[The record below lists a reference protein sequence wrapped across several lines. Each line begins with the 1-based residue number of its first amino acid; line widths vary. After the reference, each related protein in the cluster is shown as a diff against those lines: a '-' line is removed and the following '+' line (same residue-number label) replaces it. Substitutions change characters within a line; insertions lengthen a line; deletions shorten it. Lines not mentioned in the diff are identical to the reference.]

1 MGEKLTLACRDVG
14 MDCNFVVKGKKE
26 AKVMAKASKHLAKK
40 HQLTSLTPDMVA
52 KAKAAIKR
60 TP

>member
-1 MGEKLTLACRDVG
+1 MACRDIG
-14 MDCNFVVKGKKE
+14 MDCNFVVKGKKDE
-26 AKVMAKASKHLAKK
+26 KVMAKASKHLAKK